1 MTCLPKSLN
10 RFQIAFPPL
19 RCVSKCGRSPLS
31 VRSKSQKS
39 LTPCLAGDRPVEID
53 IHAGGVSGGIVD
65 FNTPCAPPSRTR
77 WKFRSSPCSIIGFNT
92 RKVKPSTPNT
102 NTRILISPLR
112 FKNREYVEKKV
123 RGVWVHMHFSLSTK
137 SIIVFQL
144 SIVVSA
150 HYCFLSN
157 CVTSNGRSDT
167 QPLVYRL
174 DKAVLQCICCQWLLV
189 LLILTDSILPG
200 EPKRLMAMWLLECH

>member
-1 MTCLPKSLN
+1 MGSRLPNCLKTVNQIVEFGLSL
-10 RFQIAFPPL
+10 
-19 RCVSKCGRSPLS
+19 
-31 VRSKSQKS
+31 
-39 LTPCLAGDRPVEID
+39 
-53 IHAGGVSGGIVD
+53 
-65 FNTPCAPPSRTR
+65 
-77 WKFRSSPCSIIGFNT
+77 
-92 RKVKPSTPNT
+92 
-102 NTRILISPLR
+102 
-112 FKNREYVEKKV
+112 
-123 RGVWVHMHFSLSTK
+123 
-137 SIIVFQL
+137 IVFQL